1 MAEDPIPL
9 NSTESRTHLQGRP
22 DGHVVHIP
30 LSDIRSHVSGRSR
43 GDEEIAP
50 TIGMLREQ
58 TGLDSLGQR
67 SLGRRRVRGPGDGVG
82 GPTSLNRLGRFY
94 EKLINCSIVTRYL
107 IYVLPLSLI
116 LAIPILIGGF
126 GPGKDAKIGGVRIV
140 WFFLWV
146 SHPLAKSIN

>member
-1 MAEDPIPL
+1 MAEDFIPL

-30 LSDIRSHVSGRSR
+30 LSHIRSHASEKSR
-43 GDEEIAP
+43 GDDEDIA
-50 TIGMLREQ
+50 TNTKMLREQ

-67 SLGRRRVRGPGDGVG
+67 NLGRRRIRGPGVEVG
-82 GPTSLNRLGRFY
+82 DPASLNRLGRFY
-94 EKLINCSIVTRYL
+94 ERLINFSIVTRYI
-107 IYVLPLSLI
+107 IYILPVSLI
-116 LAIPILIGGF
+116 LAIPTLIGGF

-146 SHPLAKSIN
+146 SHPLAK